1 MKAIENLL
9 VVGVLVISAAASP
22 HPGTVDETFDAKL
35 TDVGGPPGWPGIV
48 DIALASDGKI
58 YIGGHA
64 FSANGVHQR
73 GLARLNPD
81 GSLDSSFRAQPS
93 LEIGIDA
100 HRIFVQPDGKIWAGW
115 LNLYHYLETG
125 EFDSKVNGLTGGLA
139 VVGTQ
144 LDGAVLVGEGPLR
157 RYTRDGTL
165 DETFHAP
172 ANQHVPNDTS
182 AVVQAD
188 GKIIIVA
195 DDKIVRLHADGVLDT
210 SFTPVAGAAED
221 MAIDPRSG
229 KIYFHGVFTPAN
241 GIQRQGLA
249 RLNPDGTIDSS
260 FAPPPDL
267 KLESVGAPPQIA
279 LQPDGKLIV
288 GSNFNTSEGGGR
300 LVRLNLDGSLDA
312 VLAFDPGV
320 SQGWPIYQILVQP
333 DGKILVCGD
342 FTMVNGLPRV
352 GIVRLNVGDSAPALL
367 CSVPRVS
374 NNNQIDFQVNG
385 PTNQI
390 IVIEATSDLVSPQW
404 TAISTNRL
412 EGGEVIF
419 QESRAGFRPK
429 QFYRARF

>member
-1 MKAIENLL
+1 MKAIKKLL
-9 VVGVLVISAAASP
+9 VVGVLVMRISAAANP
-22 HPGTVDETFDAKL
+22 NPGTVDETFDAKL
-35 TDVGGPPGWPGIV
+35 TDVEGPPGWPGVV

-64 FSANGVHQR
+64 FSANGVHQM

-81 GSLDSSFRAQPS
+81 GSLDSSFRA
-93 LEIGIDA
+93 EIGCDA
-100 HRIFVQPDGKIWAGW
+100 HRIFVQPDGRIWAGF
-115 LNLYHYLETG
+115 LNLYHYLEAG
-125 EFDSKVNGLTGGLA
+125 EFDSKVNSLTGGLN
-139 VVGTQ
+139 VIGIQ
-144 LDGAVLVGEGPLR
+144 PDGAVLVGEGPLR
-157 RYTRDGTL
+157 RYTPDGAL

-172 ANQHVPNDTS
+172 TNQHVANNTS

-188 GKIIIVA
+188 GKIIIVT
-195 DDKIVRLHADGVLDT
+195 DDKIVRLHADGVLDR
-210 SFTPVAGAAED
+210 SFTSVAGGAED

-229 KIYFHGVFTPAN
+229 KIYLVHGVFTPD
-241 GIQRQGLA
+241 IQRWGLA
-249 RLNPDGTIDSS
+249 RLNPDGTLDSS

-267 KLESVGAPPQIA
+267 KLESPGALPQIA

-288 GSNFNTSEGGGR
+288 GSNFNTSDGTGGR

-320 SQGWPIYQILVQP
+320 SQGGPIYQILVQP

-342 FTMVNGLPRV
+342 FTMVNGLLRA
-352 GIVRLNVGDSAPALL
+352 GIVRLNGGDSAPALL
-367 CSVPRVS
+367 FSVPRVS

-390 IVIEATSDLVSPQW
+390 IVIEATSDLVSPRW
-404 TAISTNRL
+404 TVISTNRL
-412 EGGEVIF
+412 EGVGVIF